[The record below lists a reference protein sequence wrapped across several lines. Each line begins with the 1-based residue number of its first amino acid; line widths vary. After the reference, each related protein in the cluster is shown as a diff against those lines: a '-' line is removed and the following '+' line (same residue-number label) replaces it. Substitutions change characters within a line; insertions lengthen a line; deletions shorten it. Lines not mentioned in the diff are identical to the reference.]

1 MDTEAA
7 LSGAFAACLFHLN
20 APEGLPLDPWSDNYG
35 ILPQHALAE
44 VAVATARAAC
54 AGRLFEATE
63 PKTVHSSSF
72 GVEPE
77 TLRKLLQ
84 LILSQPTKPDGSPA
98 SSVAV
103 VPGGR
108 GAPDTAYRHAIALC
122 GGSSLAAVTSV
133 LAAFSPIRLGDV
145 LSLRCG
151 IDPTLPA
158 VHASATDASSNEAS
172 KSFRRTCRKLRIVCS
187 RSKLRTPAEWTQ
199 DAANVQ
205 KLVELAAARNPAPT
219 PAAAAAPAPRAD
231 ASAHPSGSFRSS
243 TAASRTQSGRGSTS
257 TGKLSQQSGS
267 TFFGPGHT
275 DSELEADHALRQ
287 ATAAVLGQGV
297 RRVLSAASPHSLLL
311 PVRDDVE
318 TAMSAS
324 QMAAA
329 NGAGGAAGRRQDGTA
344 ASHLPAVTAST
355 VAERDRLQAVRG
367 DGASSGRLAM
377 WTDSAAFSGS
387 ESLSDDE
394 ASPTI
399 PRRGLQSPTSPSS
412 LEDGTTAFI
421 RGGVEF
427 PSAGKPPSI
436 RTGVAMVAVHGA
448 AGPVMSVRSPQAQQR
463 RLIAMSGASLL
474 SGMDD
479 AMAEGNGATMTSPKA
494 TGKGEGGLASELER
508 DSAGP
513 GGPGEGP
520 VDAGASAAGGSS
532 MGRGAASGR
541 HASSLFEAEE
551 EIDRSVSAS
560 GAGRESGLAALGLDP
575 TSPATRPDG
584 DASRGSAP
592 FAVSGLRS
600 GAGAAGIGGQRP
612 KALGAAG
619 GRLTSD
625 DASTSSTTAG
635 PGERTR
641 HGRRWLWPRRDR
653 VTALQVLRFWTPVMR
668 RSTQLACLGACLRV
682 ITCLPG
688 TATESL
694 ALPLCIPAAGPPPCD
709 RLGATEPSPR
719 HWVRVASAHGIPPS
733 LRDIRR
739 HTQPAVAG
747 ARGGAGAGPAAG
759 SLAPTGGATLQEVLV
774 LAGASA
780 ASAACAI
787 RDEPLSRVA
796 AGPSDRQSV
805 GSNSYGASAA
815 RTAGM
820 PPSTPQERGSAVD
833 SLRSPA
839 TSVVSLTREISAGA
853 GAGADAGGSSSG
865 GSTHAAGASGGAW
878 LSSQARVA
886 APSRGAGRMLVSPDD
901 LRALVEALLQR
912 HPDLRP
918 VAADRMR
925 RSRYVTFVVV
935 SLSAALRAFA
945 SQGVSG
951 REITRSNIAD
961 ALVMCARGSMHGIAP
976 FGPAPAMAAHQ
987 LFSFA
992 ATLPHHAKWAPGA
1005 GWITVRQ
1012 LLQASGFPPRV
1023 SGPGS
1028 DGILY
1033 SEAVDG
1039 DDPEAWALQPSA
1051 QQLAESLGVG
1061 WPEVPMPR
1069 VQVTRELVFAFARGQ
1084 SVRRPAAM
1092 GVYGSAVPANPR
1104 GSAGAARALSVP
1116 ASVHGRGGGDSAAGR
1131 RGAAAGAGAA
1141 SAAGSASQN
1150 TESLLCFE
1158 DVCWLLQAQED
1169 ACSDTSVD
1177 FWLRLLSRSG
1187 DGLVSARD
1195 IGAAARAVV
1204 FHARDVEAAEL
1215 FSAGGA
1221 GGPLEGGALAA
1232 KSRKEG
1238 LLGTAVPVGSSPA
1251 MPMRQMKNGGAGLGA
1266 ALAAEAEGKHK
1277 KRRRRRSSLL
1287 RHRGPGLSRVKL
1299 LEEEGVAAAAATHQ
1313 VVDII
1318 RPRRFIAPE
1327 RGCAPDAS
1335 FDAQDVKRSLC
1346 GAALFELL
1354 FKVQ

>member
-1 MDTEAA
+1 
-7 LSGAFAACLFHLN
+7 
-20 APEGLPLDPWSDNYG
+20 
-35 ILPQHALAE
+35 
-44 VAVATARAAC
+44 
-54 AGRLFEATE
+54 
-63 PKTVHSSSF
+63 
-72 GVEPE
+72 
-77 TLRKLLQ
+77 
-84 LILSQPTKPDGSPA
+84 
-98 SSVAV
+98 
-103 VPGGR
+103 
-108 GAPDTAYRHAIALC
+108 
-122 GGSSLAAVTSV
+122 
-133 LAAFSPIRLGDV
+133 
-145 LSLRCG
+145 
-151 IDPTLPA
+151 
-158 VHASATDASSNEAS
+158 
-172 KSFRRTCRKLRIVCS
+172 
-187 RSKLRTPAEWTQ
+187 
-199 DAANVQ
+199 
-205 KLVELAAARNPAPT
+205 
-219 PAAAAAPAPRAD
+219 
-231 ASAHPSGSFRSS
+231 
-243 TAASRTQSGRGSTS
+243 
-257 TGKLSQQSGS
+257 
-267 TFFGPGHT
+267 
-275 DSELEADHALRQ
+275 
-287 ATAAVLGQGV
+287 
-297 RRVLSAASPHSLLL
+297 
-311 PVRDDVE
+311 
-318 TAMSAS
+318 
-324 QMAAA
+324 
-329 NGAGGAAGRRQDGTA
+329 
-344 ASHLPAVTAST
+344 
-355 VAERDRLQAVRG
+355 
-367 DGASSGRLAM
+367 M

-436 RTGVAMVAVHGA
+436 RTGGAMVAVHGA
-448 AGPVMSVRSPQAQQR
+448 AGPVMS
-463 RLIAMSGASLL
+463 
-474 SGMDD
+474 
-479 AMAEGNGATMTSPKA
+479 
-494 TGKGEGGLASELER
+494 
-508 DSAGP
+508 
-513 GGPGEGP
+513 
-520 VDAGASAAGGSS
+520 
-532 MGRGAASGR
+532 
-541 HASSLFEAEE
+541 
-551 EIDRSVSAS
+551 
-560 GAGRESGLAALGLDP
+560 
-575 TSPATRPDG
+575 
-584 DASRGSAP
+584 
-592 FAVSGLRS
+592 
-600 GAGAAGIGGQRP
+600 
-612 KALGAAG
+612 
-619 GRLTSD
+619 
-625 DASTSSTTAG
+625 
-635 PGERTR
+635 
-641 HGRRWLWPRRDR
+641 
-653 VTALQVLRFWTPVMR
+653 
-668 RSTQLACLGACLRV
+668 
-682 ITCLPG
+682 
-688 TATESL
+688 
-694 ALPLCIPAAGPPPCD
+694 
-709 RLGATEPSPR
+709 
-719 HWVRVASAHGIPPS
+719 
-733 LRDIRR
+733 
-739 HTQPAVAG
+739 
-747 ARGGAGAGPAAG
+747 
-759 SLAPTGGATLQEVLV
+759 
-774 LAGASA
+774 
-780 ASAACAI
+780 
-787 RDEPLSRVA
+787 
-796 AGPSDRQSV
+796 
-805 GSNSYGASAA
+805 
-815 RTAGM
+815 
-820 PPSTPQERGSAVD
+820 ERGSAVD

-987 LFSFA
+987 LFAFA

-1084 SVRRPAAM
+1084 S
-1092 GVYGSAVPANPR
+1092 
-1104 GSAGAARALSVP
+1104 
-1116 ASVHGRGGGDSAAGR
+1116 
-1131 RGAAAGAGAA
+1131 
-1141 SAAGSASQN
+1141 N